1 MEEQRYLPADPA
13 IVEIVAGWHQET
25 WGHLTGRS
33 HAERMREFD
42 EQLESDRIPLTV
54 VAFEA
59 GRPVGSASLLLE
71 DMDTH
76 LDWTPWLASVFVL
89 PEFRRRG
96 IGERLCRRIVAEARR
111 LGVPRLYLFT
121 PDKGPYYAK
130 MGWQTIA
137 VEPYRGERVT
147 TMHLELAGAEPRG

>member
-1 MEEQRYLPADPA
+1 MEELRYLPADPA
-13 IVEIVAGWHQET
+13 LVEIIAGWHQET

-33 HAERMREFD
+33 HAERIQEFD
-42 EQLESDRIPLTV
+42 EQLASDRIPLTV
-54 VAFEA
+54 VAFAA
-59 GRPVGSASLLLE
+59 GRPVGSASLLVE

-76 LDWTPWLASVFVL
+76 PDWTPWLASVFVL

-121 PDKGPYYAK
+121 PDKAPFYEK
-130 MGWQTIA
+130 MGWQA
-137 VEPYRGERVT
+137 LAEEPYRGESVT
-147 TMHLELAGAEPRG
+147 TMRLELARAGQRG

>member
-13 IVEIVAGWHQET
+13 IVETIAGWHQET

-33 HAERMREFD
+33 HVERIREFD
-42 EQLESDRIPLTV
+42 AQLESDRIPLTV
-54 VAFEA
+54 VAFEG
-59 GRPVGSASLLLE
+59 GRPVGSASLLVE

-89 PEFRRRG
+89 PDFRRRG

-111 LGVPRLYLFT
+111 LGVARLYLFT
-121 PDKGPYYAK
+121 PDKGPYYAR
-130 MGWQTIA
+130 MGWERIG
-137 VEPYRGERVT
+137 EEGYRGEQVT
-147 TMHLELAGAEPRG
+147 TMRLELAG